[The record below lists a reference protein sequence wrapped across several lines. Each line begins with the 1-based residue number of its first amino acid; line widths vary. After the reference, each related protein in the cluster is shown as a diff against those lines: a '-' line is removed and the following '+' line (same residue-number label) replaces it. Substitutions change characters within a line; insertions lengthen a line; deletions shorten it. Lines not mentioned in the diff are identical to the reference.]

1 MSRLVKDF
9 IEIKDYASLDHLIE
23 QLVAV
28 RDGLPEGAGA
38 EVRLRG
44 DDVFGRQLAIA
55 YQRPQT
61 SEEAEVDAR
70 YAEAYRESRAREASR
85 LEQELGV
92 SHERQPARRLR
103 AVA

>member
-9 IEIKDYASLDHLIE
+9 IEIKAYASLDHLIE

-28 RDGLPEGAGA
+28 RDGLPEGADA

-61 SEEAEVDAR
+61 DEEAEVDAR
-70 YAEAYRESRAREASR
+70 YARAYQESRAKELSR
-85 LEQELGV
+85 LQDELGV
-92 SHERQPARRLR
+92 PADRHRARRLR